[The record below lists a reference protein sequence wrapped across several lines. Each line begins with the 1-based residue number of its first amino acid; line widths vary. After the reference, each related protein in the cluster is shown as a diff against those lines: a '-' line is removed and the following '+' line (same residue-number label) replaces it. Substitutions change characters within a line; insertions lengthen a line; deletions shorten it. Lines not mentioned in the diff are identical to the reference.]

1 MKHTKIETPDFVN
14 DLLQIITG
22 TKLYNASYNDE
33 AQRSRFFKKL
43 NPIYRD
49 VFTLEKDKPAL
60 EKAKNT
66 FLIVFQDFINKHGDV
81 EPIPKD
87 AVKECIKMIHEIKTE
102 DNEVFSEDESA
113 IIDKAF
119 HFLF

>member
-1 MKHTKIETPDFVN
+1 MKYTKIETPEFVN
-14 DLLQIITG
+14 DLLQIISAK
-22 TKLYNASYNDE
+22 KLYRAGFKDE
-33 AQRSRFFKKL
+33 KNESQFSRKLSAKYGDKL
-43 NPIYRD
+43 N
-49 VFTLEKDKPAL
+49 LEKDKPAL

-81 EPIPKD
+81 EPIPEN

-119 HFLF
+119 NFLF